1 MKGDDVFMSKK
12 THIFKR
18 PPKGSTP
25 VRVIPKFLDENA
37 STREAHQTPT
47 YIVIHE
53 VSLGT
58 GRSPKTYNMEH
69 YERKLKESAERGST
83 IGYHYLVGDKEVW
96 QFLEDDVA
104 TSHTGTDFGNEN
116 SIGIE
121 RLICEGVNY
130 EHAIHNQAKLV
141 ATLMLKHNI
150 PIENVITHKEM
161 QRRYGDEEQQENPK
175 QCPGR
180 LLAGFRGTMQDFNH
194 EIKRCLMH
202 GWLFEELLDEKTIA
216 EIPKIKEIAKQR
228 FTPKKEKA
236 VRIQGLHDFER

>member
-1 MKGDDVFMSKK
+1 MSKK

-18 PPKGSTP
+18 PPKDVET
-25 VRVIPKFLDENA
+25 VRVIQKLLPKNVK
-37 STREAHQTPT
+37 TREGEQTPT

-69 YERKLKESAERGST
+69 YERKLKESAEKGSS

-96 QFLEDDVA
+96 QFLEDNVA

-121 RLICEGVNY
+121 RVICEGVNY
-130 EHAIHNQAKLV
+130 EYAIHNQAKLA

-150 PIENVITHKEM
+150 PIGNVITHKEM
-161 QRRYGDEEQQENPK
+161 QRRYGEKEKQENPK

-180 LLAGFRGTMQDFNH
+180 LLAGFRGTMQDFNN

-202 GWLFEELLDEKTIA
+202 GWLFEELLDEKTIS
-216 EIPKIKEIAKQR
+216 EIPKIKEIATQR
-228 FTPKKEKA
+228 FTTKKEKTKK
-236 VRIQGLHDFER
+236 IHGLHDLER